1 MPIQTHA
8 AADSTLFATKVTI
21 IRTAGGTPT
30 VTVKPNA
37 KSSAALQLAAPTS
50 VTTPRVGGG
59 SRQVATA
66 SYARLSFDLGWLAP
80 GTDLG
85 AASLWVYVAKG
96 SPGSGTATLAA
107 LDGDSL
113 GADGLPS
120 PAARLGQTALTAAS
134 TGTWVQLALAPAKVA
149 AKLATASKKIN
160 LALTLDAGSPGG
172 FVLAASASKGAPLLL
187 LTPAC

>member
-30 VTVKPNA
+30 VTVKPTA

-59 SRQVATA
+59 SRQVETA
-66 SYARLSFDLGWLAP
+66 SYARLTFDLGWLAP

-113 GADGLPS
+113 GADSLPS

-134 TGTWVQLALAPAKVA
+134 TGTWVQLPLDPAKVA
-149 AKLATASKKIN
+149 AKLATAGKKLN